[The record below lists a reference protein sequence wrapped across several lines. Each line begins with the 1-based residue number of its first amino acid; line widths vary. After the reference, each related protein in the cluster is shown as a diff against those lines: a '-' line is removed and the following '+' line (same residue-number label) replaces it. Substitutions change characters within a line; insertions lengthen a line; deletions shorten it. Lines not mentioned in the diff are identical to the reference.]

1 MTGLWN
7 DLRFAL
13 RGLARSP
20 GFTVVAVVTLTL
32 GIGATTAVFTLV
44 DGVILEPL
52 PFPDPDELVSV
63 RHEGRGGED
72 QLPMSAGLYLLYA
85 DQAGSFESVAMYQ
98 PTVVNLLGD
107 GDPERIAG
115 SAATPSFF
123 SVLGVGAAL
132 GRGLV
137 AEDGVPE
144 AEPVVVLSHAFW
156 QSHFGS
162 DPTIVGRTV
171 DMSGTLRRVVGILP
185 RDFSYPNADVQLFI
199 PMEVDPAQAPLAA
212 FGATGIAR
220 LSDAA
225 TLEGADTELQGLIG
239 RLAELF
245 PEDGAPA
252 FLEEVKLRAVV
263 RPLKDQIVGDVSRTL
278 WILLGHGGPRAG
290 HRVRQR
296 RQPPVGA
303 RRSPPTGSRA
313 PGGRGREPAPSDA
326 CLHEREP
333 APDGGGRVSGCRP
346 GVRRGEGV
354 HELHAVRHSEGGGSG
369 CGSLYW
375 ESGQAS

>member
-156 QSHFGS
+156 QS
-162 DPTIVGRTV
+162 
-171 DMSGTLRRVVGILP
+171 
-185 RDFSYPNADVQLFI
+185 
-199 PMEVDPAQAPLAA
+199 
-212 FGATGIAR
+212 
-220 LSDAA
+220 
-225 TLEGADTELQGLIG
+225 
-239 RLAELF
+239 
-245 PEDGAPA
+245 
-252 FLEEVKLRAVV
+252 
-263 RPLKDQIVGDVSRTL
+263 
-278 WILLGHGGPRAG
+278 
-290 HRVRQR
+290 
-296 RQPPVGA
+296 
-303 RRSPPTGSRA
+303 
-313 PGGRGREPAPSDA
+313 
-326 CLHEREP
+326 
-333 APDGGGRVSGCRP
+333 
-346 GVRRGEGV
+346 
-354 HELHAVRHSEGGGSG
+354 
-369 CGSLYW
+369 
-375 ESGQAS
+375 

>member
-144 AEPVVVLSHAFW
+144 VEPVVVLSHAFW

-245 PEDGAPA
+245 PEDGAPV

-278 WILLGHGGPRAG
+278 WILLGTVGLVLVIACANVANLLLVRAKSANGKSRSGWPWARAG
-290 HRVRQR
+290 
-296 RQPPVGA
+296 
-303 RRSPPTGSRA
+303 SK
-313 PGGRGREPAPSDA
+313 
-326 CLHEREP
+326 
-333 APDGGGRVSGCRP
+333 
-346 GVRRGEGV
+346 
-354 HELHAVRHSEGGGSG
+354 
-369 CGSLYW
+369 
-375 ESGQAS
+375 